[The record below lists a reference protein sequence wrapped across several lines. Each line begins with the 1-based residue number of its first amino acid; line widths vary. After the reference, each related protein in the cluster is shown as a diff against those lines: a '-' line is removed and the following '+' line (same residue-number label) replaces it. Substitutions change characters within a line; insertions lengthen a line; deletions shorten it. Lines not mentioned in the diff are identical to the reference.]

1 MPDTMDLRALQADV
15 NALSWYHTI
24 DLGHGIVTP
33 GIFNTLKYVDRY
45 GIPAGLAGRSVLDIG
60 AYNGFFTIEAK
71 RRGAGRVVAMDRW
84 GLPDSPERTGF
95 DLAVRATGV
104 EVEAVNGDVYELS
117 PAVAG
122 VFDVVFFFGVLY
134 HLKYPLLAL
143 ERIASVTRGTL
154 LLETHL
160 DALAMTRPAMA
171 FYPGDELEGDGT
183 NWCGPN
189 PEAVAAMLTVAGFT
203 DVRPV
208 SYYLYEHATKTSEW
222 KPVSNMDELR
232 CVIDARPGPRGEG
245 MTLRAVF
252 HATK

>member
-1 MPDTMDLRALQADV
+1 MPVTMDAQSLQARV
-15 NALSWYHTI
+15 AALSWYHTI
-24 DLGHGIVTP
+24 DLGHGVVTP

-45 GIPAGLAGRSVLDIG
+45 RIPASLAGRSVLDIG

-71 RRGAGRVVAMDRW
+71 RRGASRVVAMDRW

-95 DLAVRATGV
+95 DLAISATGV

-117 PAVAG
+117 PSVAG
-122 VFDVVFFFGVLY
+122 VFDTVFFFGVLY

-143 ERIASVTRGTL
+143 ERIASVTQGSL

-171 FYPGDELEGDGT
+171 FYPGAELEGDGT

-189 PEAVAAMLTVAGFT
+189 PEAVEAMLTVAGFT

-208 SYYLYEHATKTSEW
+208 SYYLYEHATRTSEW
-222 KPVSNMDELR
+222 KNVESMDELQR
-232 CVIDARPGPRGEG
+232 VIDARPGPRGDG
-245 MTLRAVF
+245 ITLRAVF